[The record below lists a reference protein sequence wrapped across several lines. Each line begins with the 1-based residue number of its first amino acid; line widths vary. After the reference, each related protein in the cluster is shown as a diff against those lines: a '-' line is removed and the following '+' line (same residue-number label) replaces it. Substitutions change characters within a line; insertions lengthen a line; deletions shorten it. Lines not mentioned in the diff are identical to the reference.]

1 MTTDTA
7 TAALYA
13 QALQSTAADP
23 SRCTVPWG
31 VCPEHGATL
40 KSRARASTDGF
51 DSWCMDPICFNV
63 WPYDRLDAACTEA
76 ATHTIQADNGDRYV
90 VCDGHALTARPQIT
104 DGQVLPG
111 LPA

>member
-1 MTTDTA
+1 MSTDSATT
-7 TAALYA
+7 ALYA
-13 QALQSTAADP
+13 QALQSTATDP

-31 VCPEHGATL
+31 VCPEHGDTL
-40 KSRARASTDGF
+40 KSRARATKGF
-51 DSWCMDPICFNV
+51 DSCCTNPVCFNV
-63 WPYDRLDAACTEA
+63 WPYDRLDAACTEL

-90 VCDGHALTARPQIT
+90 VCAGHALTARAQIT

>member
-1 MTTDTA
+1 MSTDSA

-31 VCPEHGATL
+31 VCPEHGGTL
-40 KSRARASTDGF
+40 KSRARATEGF
-51 DSWCMDPICFNV
+51 DSWCTDFTCFNV
-63 WPYDRLDAACTEA
+63 WPYDRLDAACTEP
-76 ATHTIQADNGDRYV
+76 ATHTVQADNGDRYV
-90 VCDGHALTARPQIT
+90 VCDGHALTARTQIT

>member
-1 MTTDTA
+1 MSTDSA
-7 TAALYA
+7 TAAHYA
-13 QALQSTAADP
+13 QALENTAADP

-40 KSRARASTDGF
+40 KSRASGTGGF
-51 DSWCMDPICFNV
+51 DSWCMDPVCFNV
-63 WPYDRLDAACTEA
+63 WTYDRLDAACPEP

-90 VCDGHALTARPQIT
+90 VCDGHALTARTQIT

>member
-1 MTTDTA
+1 MTTDSA

-23 SRCTVPWG
+23 SHCTVPWG
-31 VCPEHGATL
+31 VCPEHGGTL
-40 KSRARASTDGF
+40 KSQAGKG
-51 DSWCMDPICFNV
+51 SWCTDFTCFNV
-63 WPYDRLDAACTEA
+63 WPYDRLDVACTEP
-76 ATHTIQADNGDRYV
+76 ATHTVQADDGDRYV
-90 VCDGHALTARPQIT
+90 VCDGHALTARTQIT

>member
-1 MTTDTA
+1 MTTDST

-13 QALQSTAADP
+13 QALQSTAVDP

-31 VCPEHGATL
+31 VCPEHGGTL
-40 KSRARASTDGF
+40 KSRARATEGF
-51 DSWCMDPICFNV
+51 DSWCTDFTCFNV
-63 WPYDRLDAACTEA
+63 WPYDRLDAACTEP
-76 ATHTIQADNGDRYV
+76 ATHTVQADNDDRYV
-90 VCDGHALTARPQIT
+90 VCDGHALTARAQIT

>member
-1 MTTDTA
+1 MTTDSA
-7 TAALYA
+7 AAALYA

-23 SRCTVPWG
+23 SRCTMPWG
-31 VCPEHGATL
+31 VCPEHGGTL
-40 KSRARASTDGF
+40 KSRASGTGGF
-51 DSWCMDPICFNV
+51 GSWCTG
-63 WPYDRLDAACTEA
+63 TEP

-90 VCDGHALTARPQIT
+90 VCDGHTLTARTQIT

>member
-1 MTTDTA
+1 MSTDSA

-13 QALQSTAADP
+13 QALQSTATVP

-31 VCPEHGATL
+31 VCPEHGGTL
-40 KSRARASTDGF
+40 KSRARATEGF
-51 DSWCMDPICFNV
+51 DSWCTNPVCFNV
-63 WPYDRLDAACTEA
+63 WPYDRLDAACTEP
-76 ATHTIQADNGDRYV
+76 ATHTIQADGGDRYV
-90 VCDGHALTARPQIT
+90 VCDGHAQIT